1 MARARYE
8 EPPESVRLSDGTL
21 AHVVRSAY
29 AGGWE
34 LAVDGTPQSHVDLD
48 DPTHLHFEYVARMG
62 AVIDLLRM
70 PRQPLTAV
78 HLGAGA
84 MTLPRY
90 IDATRP
96 GSRQQVI
103 ELEPA
108 LVELVRNEL
117 PLPRGASIRVRIGD
131 AREGLGRLPAAL
143 AGNVDLLV
151 SDVYAGSQTPAHLTT
166 VEFYT
171 AAERLL
177 GSEGAR
183 QQAGGRGRS
192 PGGGVLLV
200 NVADG
205 AGLAFARRQVATV
218 RAVFPHV
225 LVLAEVQ
232 VLKGRRFGN
241 LVIAASRSDL
251 PSEWLPRL
259 MAAGPHPAKVAQGAE
274 LDEFVRGARVATDAD
289 ATPSPK
295 PAASVFE
302 R

>member
-1 MARARYE
+1 
-8 EPPESVRLSDGTL
+8 
-21 AHVVRSAY
+21 
-29 AGGWE
+29 
-34 LAVDGTPQSHVDLD
+34 
-48 DPTHLHFEYVARMG
+48 
-62 AVIDLLRM
+62 M

-84 MTLPRY
+84 LTIPRY
-90 IDATRP
+90 VEATRP

-108 LVELVRNEL
+108 LVELVRENL

-143 AGNVDLLV
+143 IGNVDLLV
-151 SDVYAGSQTPAHLTT
+151 SDVYSGAQTPAHLTT

-177 GSEGAR
+177 APE
-183 QQAGGRGRS
+183 
-192 PGGGVLLV
+192 GVLLV

-218 RAVFPHV
+218 RAVLPHV
-225 LVLAEVQ
+225 IVLAEVQ
-232 VLKGRRFGN
+232 TLKGRRFGN
-241 LVIAASRSDL
+241 LVIAASRSPL
-251 PSEWLPRL
+251 PTEWLPRL
-259 MAAGPHPAKVAQGAE
+259 MAAGPTPPRSRRAPSSTSSCAVRAWRRMPTPRRRRSPRHPSSNA
-274 LDEFVRGARVATDAD
+274 LTRLRVRSRE
-289 ATPSPK
+289 P
-295 PAASVFE
+295 